1 MKTNVVLLVLM
12 LCFLNGC
19 AQYVG
24 RTVNKNGLG
33 ICKEQTKECSIDFKD
48 FKVKYKIEKFGDEYD
63 VTGYAIAVAGKTKAW
78 SSFSGAQFT
87 LLLIKGGVVVE
98 EIGIAGGTGSLEDK
112 ITFSRKFTSND
123 FDSST
128 MAYYMNVK
136 G

>member
-1 MKTNVVLLVLM
+1 MKTNLVLLIVM
-12 LCFLNGC
+12 LCFMSGC

-24 RTVNKNGLG
+24 ITVNKNGLG
-33 ICKEQTKECSIDFKD
+33 ICKEQTKECSVNFKD
-48 FKVKYKIEKFGDEYD
+48 FIVKYKIEKSGDEYD
-63 VTGYAIAVAGKTKAW
+63 VTGYAIAVAGKTKTW

-87 LLLIKGGVVVE
+87 LLLIKNGVVVE

-112 ITFSRKFTSND
+112 ITFSRKFKSNG